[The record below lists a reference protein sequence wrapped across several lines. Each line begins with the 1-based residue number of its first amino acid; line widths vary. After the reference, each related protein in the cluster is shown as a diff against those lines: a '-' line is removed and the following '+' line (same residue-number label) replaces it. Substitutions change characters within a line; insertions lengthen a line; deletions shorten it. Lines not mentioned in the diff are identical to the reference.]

1 MTATPG
7 RLAII
12 GGLALAAGLTGIAAA
27 WAGGPGLGEA
37 RADITM
43 RYSTFGPALV
53 TATARQP
60 ITVVLHNDDP
70 IDHEWLVGDEGF
82 HERHRTGTDAHHGAT
97 PTEVSVP
104 AGPRSPRPSRS
115 GSPGNTGSSATC
127 PVTRPTGWSAS
138 CAWSRPAADRVAAP
152 SGKGRGRHLKGW
164 GRP

>member
-53 TATARQP
+53 TATAGQP

-97 PTEVSVP
+97 PTEVLVP
-104 AGPRSPRPSRS
+104 AGTTVTTTVTFRL
-115 GSPGNTGSSATC
+115 PGEYRFVCHLPGHEAYGM
-127 PVTRPTGWSAS
+127 VGILRV
-138 CAWSRPAADRVAAP
+138 VAA
-152 SGKGRGRHLKGW
+152 GG
-164 GRP
+164 